1 MKKRVV
7 NIIKYLFFLFIGIG
21 LLWFITKDQD
31 LAKMAQQFKTANY
44 WWIVLAII
52 LGILSHVFR
61 SLRWNILINY
71 AGYKT
76 TVTTTF
82 YAVMVGYLANLAIPR
97 LGEVTRCG
105 VLGKTQKIP
114 VGLLFGTVISE
125 RTFDLIT
132 LLFLIFMTIVF
143 QVGTLGN
150 FLDEYILGSF
160 GERVTGKLGTL
171 VLLISILIAIVIF
184 IFIAYRLLL
193 PFIKRLKYFY
203 KFKRLLVSFISGIK
217 TILKNDKKWWFFFYT
232 FIIWLLYFL
241 MLYVCVFSLKETS
254 GLSPIDG
261 LTIMAI
267 GSLGIVAPVP
277 GGIGAYHFIVTAL
290 LVEIYHIESSAAT
303 SFAYIAHTSQITM
316 IIVFGII
323 SYILLVIKQK
333 NTLTL
338 KR

>member
-1 MKKRVV
+1 MKKRIV

-21 LLWFITKDQD
+21 LLWLVTKDQD
-31 LAKMAQQFKTANY
+31 LEKMAQQFKSANY
-44 WWIVLAII
+44 WWIVLAIAF
-52 LGILSHVFR
+52 GIVSHVFR

-76 TVTTTF
+76 SVNTTF
-82 YAVMVGYLANLAIPR
+82 YAVMVGYLANLAVPR

-132 LLFLIFMTIVF
+132 LLLLIFITIIF
-143 QVGTLGN
+143 QVDLLGN
-150 FLDEYILGSF
+150 FLDKYILGSL
-160 GERVTGKLGTL
+160 GERMTGKLSTI
-171 VLLISILIAIVIF
+171 VILLAILMAIVVF
-184 IFIAYRLLL
+184 IYIAYRLLL
-193 PFIKRLKYFY
+193 PFIKKLKYFY
-203 KFKRLLVSFISGIK
+203 KFKRLLVSFTSGIK
-217 TILKNDKKWWFFFYT
+217 TILRNDKKWWFFFYT
-232 FIIWLLYFL
+232 IIIWILYFL

-290 LVEIYHIESSAAT
+290 LIEIYQIESSAAT

-316 IIVFGII
+316 IIVFGIL
-323 SYILLVIKQK
+323 SYLLLFIKQK
-333 NTLTL
+333 NTIAL
-338 KR
+338 KK

>member
-1 MKKRVV
+1 MRKKII

-21 LLWFITKDQD
+21 LLWLVTKDQD
-31 LAKMAQQFKTANY
+31 LEKMAQQFKSANY
-44 WWIVLAII
+44 WWIVLAIFF
-52 LGILSHVFR
+52 GILSHIFR

-82 YAVMVGYLANLAIPR
+82 YAVMVGYLANLAVPR

-105 VLGKTQKIP
+105 VLGKAQKIP

-132 LLFLIFMTIVF
+132 LLLLILITIVF
-143 QVGTLGN
+143 QVGLLGN
-150 FLDEYILGSF
+150 FLDKYILGSF
-160 GERVTGKLGTL
+160 GERITGELGTVI
-171 VLLISILIAIVIF
+171 VLASILLAMALF

-193 PFIKRLKYFY
+193 PFIKELKYFY
-203 KFKRLLVSFISGIK
+203 KFKRLLVSFINGIK
-217 TILKNDKKWWFFFYT
+217 TILRNDKKWWFFFYT
-232 FIIWLLYFL
+232 LIIWFLYFL
-241 MLYVCVFSLKETS
+241 MLYACVFSLKETS

-290 LVEIYHIESSAAT
+290 LIEIYHIGPSAAT

-323 SYILLVIKQK
+323 SYLLLVIKQK
-333 NTLTL
+333 NTLTV